1 MNLLQ
6 VLLVT
11 CLLSKCF
18 GEDGGGRVWKTVPRR
33 PYLKSD
39 LESTPLEIQTDS
51 RLGDTVYIQVYPVVG
66 EYSIQISNIL
76 DSSPIVLLI
85 APGFPGTLIQNYF
98 NLTGPIHEWKIS
110 KDNKYSKFKIS
121 CDGIEKI
128 YDFPSSDQDT
138 WKRQV
143 DEIKF
148 MPFDTATSRYRDSTW
163 TWQDLAQVRLPNRLS
178 LYPIEFKT
186 NDASSARQYTHIT
199 LYTAD
204 FKAETKVD
212 IQWDNDDYQ
221 FWIDQCNR
229 CDGGQSYAQTRFT
242 NVPGDIEQT
251 WKLELSPSQLD
262 IHCNG
267 VKVYS
272 YVYNNPQYSNS
283 ACIGCTAQMNMQF
296 EYFEF
301 NEANDKAAVEYLTP
315 PQCTGLPESWAG
327 VKMEPEL
334 PLPYNSR
341 VSVSCAD
348 GYNKTSGD
356 SEVVCLGEENFGFN
370 SQPICRKDCSDDKKD
385 DDKDDNKDHDKDD
398 DKDHDKDDDKD
409 KDDDDDDKQDHG
421 KDGGGSKMLYL
432 GIGLG
437 AGFVVGSLIGLVL
450 YLVKAKCSRSAGRS
464 NAGASYVVKNNKAN
478 VYS

>member
-6 VLLVT
+6 VVLGI
-11 CLLSKCF
+11 CLLSACL

-33 PYLKSD
+33 PYLEID

-51 RLGDTVYIQVYPVVG
+51 RLGDTVYIEAYPTVDQ
-66 EYSIQISNIL
+66 YYIQISNIR
-76 DSSPIVLLI
+76 DSSSSFIVLT
-85 APGFPGTLIQNYF
+85 APGMTEFITNHF
-98 NLTGPIHEWKIS
+98 NLTGPIHKWMIS
-110 KDNKYSKFKIS
+110 KTDKQFKIS

-128 YDFPSSDQDT
+128 YDFPSSVQDT

-148 MPFDTATSRYRDSTW
+148 MPFDTATSRYKDSTG

-186 NDASSARQYTHIT
+186 NNASAARQYTHIT
-199 LYTAD
+199 LHTAD
-204 FKAETKVD
+204 FNLKTKVD

-229 CDGGQSYAQTRFT
+229 CDGGQNYAQTLFT
-242 NVPGDIEQT
+242 NVPDDIEKT
-251 WKLELSPSQLD
+251 WKLELTSSQLD

-267 VKVYS
+267 VPVYS
-272 YVYNNPQYSNS
+272 YVYSNNREYSNP
-283 ACIGCTAQMNMQF
+283 ACKGCTAQMNMHF

-301 NEANDKAAVEYLTP
+301 NEANDKAAVEYLAP
-315 PQCTGLPESWAG
+315 PECTGLPESWVG
-327 VKMEPEL
+327 VKVEPEL
-334 PLPYNSR
+334 PLPYNTR

-385 DDKDDNKDHDKDD
+385 DDKDDDKDHDKDD
-398 DKDHDKDDDKD
+398 DKDHDKDDDDKD
-409 KDDDDDDKQDHG
+409 KDDDDGDK
-421 KDGGGSKMLYL
+421 KDEGGSDSMLYL

-450 YLVKAKCSRSAGRS
+450 YFVKAKCSRSAGRS
-464 NAGASYVVKNNKAN
+464 EAGASYVVKNDKAR
-478 VYS
+478 VYEVA